1 MKNVALFRV
10 LIAFPLI
17 GVAMPDAAF
26 CLKDTDYR
34 IPMFHFIILAILMI
48 MLFVSYLIKGQKA
61 GGNGNLI

>member
-1 MKNVALFRV
+1 MKNVALFRI

-26 CLKDTDYR
+26 CLKDTDYH

-48 MLFVSYLIKGQKA
+48 MLFVSYLFKGQKVNN
-61 GGNGNLI
+61 NGNLI